1 MRNNVIYVLIALI
14 LSIGIILA
22 GYMVGN
28 MHLRGLKYQRY
39 VSVKGLAESEVDANL
54 AIWPFRMTVAGNDL
68 NLLQKKLEN
77 DTRIIMNFLT
87 ESGFDPAEF
96 SAGVAEI
103 QDLQTLSYGSPN
115 QSNTMRYIARKDFTI
130 RTSDINKLHHS
141 LGNISTLIGEGI
153 VLESKNQ
160 WQGVE
165 YLFTR
170 LNEIKPAMIE
180 EATRNAREAAQ
191 KFAQDA
197 GSKVG
202 KIKSANQ
209 GLFTISD
216 RDVNTGYIKKVR
228 VVNTIDFYL
237 ED

>member
-1 MRNNVIYVLIALI
+1 MRSDSTYIFIALI
-14 LSIGIILA
+14 LSIGFILA
-22 GYMVGN
+22 GHLVGN
-28 MHLRGLKYQRY
+28 MHLRGLKSQRY
-39 VSVKGLAESEVDANL
+39 VSVKGLAEREVDANL
-54 AIWPFRMTVAGNDL
+54 AIWPFRLTVASNEL
-68 NLLQKKLEN
+68 SSLQKKLEN
-77 DTRIIMNFLT
+77 DTRIILDFLT
-87 ESGFDPAEF
+87 ESDFDNTEF
-96 SAGVAEI
+96 STGIAEI

-115 QSNTMRYIARKDFTI
+115 QSNPLRYIARKDFTI
-130 RTSDINKLHHS
+130 RTADIPKLHEA
-141 LGNISTLIGEGI
+141 LGNITTLIGEGI

-170 LNEIKPAMIE
+170 LNDIKPAMIE

-216 RDVNTGYIKKVR
+216 RDVNTGYIKNVR
-228 VVNTIDFYL
+228 IVNTIDFYL

>member
-1 MRNNVIYVLIALI
+1 MRLNITYILIALI
-14 LSIGIILA
+14 LSVGIILA
-22 GYMVGN
+22 GNLVGK
-28 MHLRGLKYQRY
+28 MHLNGLKYQRY
-39 VSVKGLAESEVDANL
+39 VSVKGLAEREVDANL
-54 AIWPFRMTVAGNDL
+54 AIWPFRMTIASNDL

-77 DTRIIMNFLT
+77 DSRIILNFLS
-87 ESGFDPAEF
+87 EEGFDSEF
-96 SAGVAEI
+96 STGVAEI
-103 QDLQTLSYGSPN
+103 QDSQTFNYGSPN
-115 QSNTMRYIARKDFTI
+115 QSNSLRYIARKDFTI
-130 RTSDINKLHHS
+130 RTPDIPKLHRA
-141 LGNISTLIGEGI
+141 LGNISSLIGKGI

-165 YLFTR
+165 YLFTD
-170 LNEIKPAMIE
+170 LNEIKPGMIE
-180 EATRNAREAAQ
+180 EATKNAREAAQ

-216 RDVNTGYIKKVR
+216 RDINTGYIKNVR
-228 VVNTIDFYL
+228 IVNTIDFYL

>member
-1 MRNNVIYVLIALI
+1 MRTNLIYILVALI
-14 LSIGIILA
+14 LSIGIVIA
-22 GYMVGN
+22 GYQVGN
-28 MHLRGLKYQRY
+28 MHLNGLKFQRY
-39 VSVKGLAESEVDANL
+39 VSVKGLAEREVDANL
-54 AIWPFRMTVAGNDL
+54 AIWAFRMTTASNDL
-68 NLLQKKLEN
+68 NYLQKKLEN
-77 DTRIIMNFLT
+77 DTRIIEDFLSGEGFGT
-87 ESGFDPAEF
+87 EEF

-103 QDLQTLSYGSPN
+103 QDLETFSYGSPN
-115 QSNTMRYIARKDFTI
+115 QTNSFRYIAKKDFTI
-130 RTSDINKLHHS
+130 RTSDISKLHTAR
-141 LGNISTLIGEGI
+141 GNISSLIGEGI

-180 EATRNAREAAQ
+180 EATKNAREAAQ

-202 KIKSANQ
+202 KIKSASQ
-209 GLFTISD
+209 GLFTITD
-216 RDVNTGYIKKVR
+216 RDINTGYIKNVR
-228 VVNTIDFYL
+228 IVTTIDFYL